1 VQLTVVEPF
10 VALIV
15 TRSFVAPPLERD
27 MVGVV
32 SVVLLSVDELPVS
45 EAAAR
50 SGAPGAD
57 GAVVSTVMLVAGL
70 DAETLP

>member
-1 VQLTVVEPF
+1 MQLTVVEPF